1 MAGIVLQLKN
11 RSDRLKSQIK
21 DFFDFKTTLLFLLI
35 FCFCFCIFFFYLP
48 KALPR
53 TLSRS
58 MANAVVIF
66 LLVRLAHPLRIPAI
80 LYVSFV
86 VTLNVSC
93 IYLYGGVL
101 HDGML
106 ASVMETHYSE
116 AKEFLFH
123 AGILPWLLFL
133 AIFGFLLRLTRNISK
148 TGIVGIAVL
157 LVLLLFPL
165 LKVAVPSWLGLSMRE
180 AYEFRQYPMEIMG
193 SKYRTYLV
201 TKEPAMIAGYHAAQ
215 SKINDALSKT
225 RILPVGITLDSVMA
239 KSAPKRIVIILGES
253 DHKKHHGI
261 YGYPYPTDYFMM
273 KMREAEKDKVAIF
286 NAVSPA
292 SVTREAVIRMFSLA
306 TAKRIEPF
314 TDNVSLL
321 EMASAAGYE
330 TLWLSKQ
337 GGIGLHDTLVRVI
350 ALQADRVSFVAGKF
364 DDTLLKPFSDNLR
377 VCLAFARESSWV

>member
-1 MAGIVLQLKN
+1 
-11 RSDRLKSQIK
+11 
-21 DFFDFKTTLLFLLI
+21 
-35 FCFCFCIFFFYLP
+35 
-48 KALPR
+48 
-53 TLSRS
+53 

-133 AIFGFLLRLTRNISK
+133 AIFVFLLWLTRNISK

-239 KSAPKRIVIILGES
+239 KSAPKRIIIILGES
-253 DHKKHHGI
+253 DNKKHHGI

-350 ALQADRVSFVAGKF
+350 RVAGRQGFFCRGKI
-364 DDTLLKPFSDNLR
+364 
-377 VCLAFARESSWV
+377 